1 MTRKELKSYILE
13 LDLSQ
18 NVILADGLSEA
29 FVVINIEEEPPRAVY
44 SIEKCINILAEEM
57 SHEDAKEYFWF
68 NVAGAGGEGYP
79 IYINT
84 PEEGESP
91 YKST

>member
-29 FVVINIEEEPPRAVY
+29 FVGINIEEEPPRAVY
-44 SIEKCINILAEEM
+44 SIEKCINIL
-57 SHEDAKEYFWF
+57 DAKEYFWF
-68 NVAGAGGEGYP
+68 TVAGAGGEGYP